1 MSSGADTPALP
12 LHLYVHVP
20 VCRSKCAYCDFFSVS
35 SADLPMSTDALA
47 EALAQ
52 QAVGWTE
59 RGLEPRALETL
70 YVGGGTPSML
80 GPSLAGLVDGLAS
93 HIGFADGAEVTV
105 EANPDSLD
113 DTLVALLAEAGVTRV
128 SLGVQS
134 FHDDILRLLG
144 RAHDASRALA
154 AAKAVRGWNMA
165 LSVDLMCGIP
175 GQSTGSWVASVE
187 HAISTGAEHISVYP
201 LSLESGTPM
210 AAEVLLGRFPEP
222 DPDVA
227 AEMMTLASDIL
238 IREGF
243 ERYEIANYARPGY
256 ESRHNTAYWTGR
268 EYLGVGPGA
277 HGMLSAATARA
288 AGFVVPDDI
297 ARVRYAVACDL
308 EAGLQLAPQADLD
321 LLDADDAAREDVML
335 GLRLSRG
342 VSRTLVELAG
352 VREVLERLARQGLV
366 ALVGNRWRLT
376 DRGWLLGNEVFSAVW
391 AGE

>member
-1 MSSGADTPALP
+1 MSNRADTPALP
-12 LHLYVHVP
+12 SHLYVHVP

-35 SADLPMSTDALA
+35 AADLPMSATSLA
-47 EALAQ
+47 EGLAG
-52 QAVGWTE
+52 QAVAWTE
-59 RGLEPRALETL
+59 RGLEPRPLETL
-70 YVGGGTPSML
+70 YIGGGTPTIL
-80 GPSLAGLVDGLAS
+80 GPALAGLVDGLAT
-93 HIGFADGAEVTV
+93 HIGLAPGAEVTV

-113 DTLVALLAEAGVTRV
+113 ESLVALLAEAGVTRV

-154 AAKAVRGWNMA
+154 AARAVREWNLD
-165 LSVDLMCGIP
+165 LSIDLMCGVP
-175 GQSTGSWVASVE
+175 GQSTGSWLASVE
-187 HAISTGAEHISVYP
+187 HAISTGAGHVSVYP

-210 AAEVLLGRFPEP
+210 AAEVLLGRFREP

-227 AEMMTLASDIL
+227 AEMMTLAGDIL
-238 IREGF
+238 RREGF
-243 ERYEIANYARPGY
+243 ERYEIANYARPGF

-277 HGMLSAATARA
+277 HGMVSVGTARA
-288 AGFVVPDDI
+288 AGLVVSEEV
-297 ARVRYAVACDL
+297 ARVRFAVDCDM
-308 EAGLQLAPQADLD
+308 EAGLQLAPAVALD
-321 LLDADDAAREDVML
+321 LLDGAEAAREDVML

-342 VSRTLVELAG
+342 VSCENVANAG
-352 VREVLERLARQGLV
+352 LGAVLERLAMQGLV
-366 ALVGNRWRLT
+366 ELSGGSWRLT

>member
-1 MSSGADTPALP
+1 MSSRVDTPALP

-20 VCRSKCAYCDFFSVS
+20 VCRSKCAYCDFFSV
-35 SADLPMSTDALA
+35 AAPDLPMSTGALA
-47 EALAQ
+47 EALAG
-52 QAVGWTE
+52 QAVAWTE
-59 RGLEPRALETL
+59 RGLEPRPLETL
-70 YVGGGTPSML
+70 YIGGGTPTML
-80 GPSLAGLVDGLAS
+80 GPALAGLVDGLAT
-93 HIGFADGAEVTV
+93 HIGLADGAEVTV

-113 DTLVALLAEAGVTRV
+113 DALVALFAEAGVTRV

-134 FHDDILRLLG
+134 FHDDVLRLLG
-144 RAHDASRALA
+144 RAHDGSRAVA
-154 AAKAVRGWNMA
+154 AARAVRDWNLD

-187 HAISTGAEHISVYP
+187 HAIGTGAEHISVYP

-210 AAEVLLGRFPEP
+210 AAEVLLGRFKEP

-227 AEMMTLASDIL
+227 AEMMTLAGDIL
-238 IREGF
+238 TREGF
-243 ERYEIANYARPGY
+243 ERYEIANYARPGL

-288 AGFVVPDDI
+288 AGFVVPEEV
-297 ARVRYAVACDL
+297 ARVRYAVDCDM
-308 EAGLQLAPQADLD
+308 ESGLQLAPGAVLDVLTADE
-321 LLDADDAAREDVML
+321 AAREDVML

-342 VSRTLVELAG
+342 VSRELVEDAG
-352 VREVLERLARQGLV
+352 EREVLERLAWQGLV
-366 ALVGNRWRLT
+366 ELEGNRWRLT
-376 DRGWLLGNEVFSAVW
+376 ERGWLLGNEVFSAVW

>member
-1 MSSGADTPALP
+1 
-12 LHLYVHVP
+12 
-20 VCRSKCAYCDFFSVS
+20 
-35 SADLPMSTDALA
+35 
-47 EALAQ
+47 
-52 QAVGWTE
+52 
-59 RGLEPRALETL
+59 
-70 YVGGGTPSML
+70 ML